1 MAVRFDFCWLLQR
14 PAVRFFLL
22 LVSSPILFRVSAV
35 KRPPLFFFVGCCCCS
50 CSPTHK
56 AYSIYILT
64 PFHFF
69 FFVCRSLA
77 TKRGK
82 SLSPPTGG
90 MCTRTSLAALPT
102 SVHDRAKREWSKT
115 PPSIGLTFSFG
126 FVHPPSLRARFESVS
141 NRNGMRVK
149 REQFHLR
156 LAR

>member
-1 MAVRFDFCWLLQR
+1 MLAVTETGCALFSAACIVPYSISSIRRETPTSFLFCWLL
-14 PAVRFFLL
+14 LL
-22 LVSSPILFRVSAV
+22 LLLSYTQGVQYIYSHPIS
-35 KRPPLFFFVGCCCCS
+35 
-50 CSPTHK
+50 
-56 AYSIYILT
+56 
-64 PFHFF
+64 FF
-69 FFVCRSLA
+69 FFCLSFARHE
-77 TKRGK
+77 K